1 MKKFITTEQAM
12 RYSRHISLIGF
23 DLDKQE
29 LLMNSSA
36 LLIGAGGLGCAASQY
51 IVASG
56 IGKLTII
63 DDDIVE
69 LTNLH
74 RQILHF
80 EKNIGQTK
88 VDSACST
95 LGQIN
100 SQVEL
105 CKLDKRQSQKALTAL
120 VNKHN
125 IVIDCSDNL
134 ITRNLLNQVCY
145 TASTPL
151 VSGAAIRMEG
161 QVFCVIPSQE
171 SACYACISHFFGEQN
186 LSCVESGV
194 MSPLVGIIGAT
205 QAIEA
210 IKILTRYGK
219 PAVNK
224 LQFYDASQST
234 WNTFDVNKNLQCKI
248 CSTTSK

>member
-1 MKKFITTEQAM
+1 MKKSLSTEQAM
-12 RYSRHISLIGF
+12 RYNRHISLAGF

-29 LLMNSSA
+29 LLINSRV
-36 LLIGAGGLGCAASQY
+36 LLIGAGGLGCAVAQY
-51 IVASG
+51 LVASG
-56 IGKLTII
+56 IGKLTLI

-80 EKNIGQTK
+80 EENIGQGK
-88 VDSACST
+88 VDSACAT
-95 LGQIN
+95 LAQIN

-105 CKLDKRQSQKALTAL
+105 CKLDKRQNKNELTPL
-120 VNKHN
+120 VEQHD

-134 ITRNLLNQVCY
+134 DTRNLINQLCY

-161 QVFCVIPSQE
+161 QVFCAIPSQK
-171 SACYACISHFFGEQN
+171 SACYACVSVFFGEQN

-210 IKILTRYGK
+210 IKILTNYGDL
-219 PAVNK
+219 ATNK

-234 WNTFDVNKNLQCKI
+234 WKAFIVNKNPHCKV
-248 CSTTSK
+248 CSASKP

>member
-1 MKKFITTEQAM
+1 MKKSISTEQAM
-12 RYSRHISLIGF
+12 RYSRHISLAGF

-29 LLMNSSA
+29 LLMNRSA
-36 LLIGAGGLGCAASQY
+36 LLIGAGGLGCTASQY

-80 EKNIGQTK
+80 EKNIGQAK

-105 CKLDKRQSQKALTAL
+105 CKLDKRQSQKDLTSL
-120 VNKHN
+120 VKQHD

-134 ITRNLLNQVCY
+134 VTRNLLNQVCY
-145 TASTPL
+145 TTSTPL

-161 QVFCVIPSQE
+161 QVFCVIPSLE

-210 IKILTRYGK
+210 IKILTNYGEL
-219 PAVNK
+219 AINK
-224 LQFYDASQST
+224 LQFYDASQSI
-234 WNTFDVNKNLQCKI
+234 WKTFVVNKNPHCKI
-248 CSTTSK
+248 CSMTSK